1 MTLKLGVV
9 MDPIG
14 SIAFHKDSTLAMLL
28 ETQARGWEIYYMELS
43 DLFLRD
49 GEAHA
54 RTRRLKVALDP
65 QNWFEF
71 GTETTT
77 PLAALDA
84 ILMRKDPPFDMQY
97 IY

>member
-1 MTLKLGVV
+1 MTFKLGVV

-65 QNWFEF
+65 KNWFEF

-77 PLAALDA
+77 PLGRAGRDPDA
-84 ILMRKDPPFDMQY
+84 QGPAV
-97 IY
+97 

>member
-1 MTLKLGVV
+1 MTFKLGVV

-28 ETQARGWEIYYMELS
+28 ETQARGWEIYYMEQS

-65 QNWFEF
+65 KTGSSSGPKRQRRSPRW
-71 GTETTT
+71 T
-77 PLAALDA
+77 
-84 ILMRKDPPFDMQY
+84 RS
-97 IY
+97 